1 VGKSTVRL
9 VRRCL
14 SICRSCSCFSLV
26 RGVVEANGSSKL
38 TQRDARPLADFL
50 DLGELSGPRTHDL
63 LIKSEPQDLPTAMHA
78 DDVSEQASRRVLRD
92 LICPRCRTAPTILDD
107 IGFEQAVIA
116 GEDAAGRLQRVTG
129 IELQL
134 AVEDLIF
141 DDLLILIGNVAEH
154 VAQRRGAEPLRAAW
168 QFVSEYA

>member
-1 VGKSTVRL
+1 
-9 VRRCL
+9 
-14 SICRSCSCFSLV
+14 
-26 RGVVEANGSSKL
+26 
-38 TQRDARPLADFL
+38 
-50 DLGELSGPRTHDL
+50 
-63 LIKSEPQDLPTAMHA
+63 
-78 DDVSEQASRRVLRD
+78 VLNFGMTP
-92 LICPRCRTAPTILDD
+92 IMGTAPTILDD

-168 QFVSEYA
+168 QFVSECA